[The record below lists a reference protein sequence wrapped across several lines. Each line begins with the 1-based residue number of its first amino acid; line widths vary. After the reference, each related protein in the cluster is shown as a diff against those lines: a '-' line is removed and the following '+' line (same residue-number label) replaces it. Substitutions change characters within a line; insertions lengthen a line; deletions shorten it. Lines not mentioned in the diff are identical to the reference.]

1 MQLTSDHSR
10 NEGVGLTANIA
21 SRRCLPLFSSFSSKS
36 AGVSGCVKNFTESKR
51 HTDEAS
57 RKCYRHLVIA
67 SGLKLKRRQYPGLAF
82 SARQYRHKSPKY
94 MEESER
100 LLKLF

>member
-10 NEGVGLTANIA
+10 NEGNGLIANIA
-21 SRRCLPLFSSFSSKS
+21 SRRCRPLFPSFSSKS

-51 HTDEAS
+51 PTDEAP

-67 SGLKLKRRQYPGLAF
+67 SALKLKRRQYPGLHIRSNNTGTRVRNTWNKAEG
-82 SARQYRHKSPKY
+82 S
-94 MEESER
+94 
-100 LLKLF
+100 